1 MLLKLMAVKMAD
13 YPSFQS
19 KEINYFNGHFRLSEN
34 CDSWVET
41 FVALLK
47 YSGNVG
53 NAPYFLFEPRREKT
67 GFLHLRKQRR
77 RSASR

>member
-19 KEINYFNGHFRLSEN
+19 KEINHFNGHFRLSEN

-41 FVALLK
+41 VVALLK
-47 YSGNVG
+47 YSSNVG
-53 NAPYFLFEPRREKT
+53 NAPYFLFTVAIFKT
-67 GFLHLRKQRR
+67 SDKCNANETGE
-77 RSASR
+77 S